1 MRHKSNVSEVFPS
14 PRVFTQPRDLL
25 GGSFV
30 TWFIFWAN
38 SIHGLMPSSRR
49 ILLKNGR
56 TAGIP
61 LYDNGVALEPLNLLL
76 KFIKVRS
83 GNNDV
88 IN

>member
-1 MRHKSNVSEVFPS
+1 
-14 PRVFTQPRDLL
+14 
-25 GGSFV
+25 
-30 TWFIFWAN
+30 
-38 SIHGLMPSSRR
+38 MPSSRR